1 MLRRAHEN
9 GISQPTNQSISQN
22 KDTAETKLNC
32 IALLSI
38 SGKINYFYFYCFGGM
53 GWQGG
58 GMSGSKKRIN
68 RWFYFGQKITYPIM
82 KKDRTIKQQAG
93 IRY

>member
-1 MLRRAHEN
+1 MVRRAHEN

-22 KDTAETKLNC
+22 KATAETKLNC

-38 SGKINYFYFYCFGGM
+38 SEKINFFFFGRM

-58 GMSGSKKRIN
+58 GIRGIEKRIN
-68 RWFYFGQKITYPIM
+68 RWFYLCLKIT
-82 KKDRTIKQQAG
+82 
-93 IRY
+93 

>member
-1 MLRRAHEN
+1 MVRRAHEN

-38 SGKINYFYFYCFGGM
+38 SEKINFFFFLVEWGGKEE
-53 GWQGG
+53 G
-58 GMSGSKKRIN
+58 
-68 RWFYFGQKITYPIM
+68 
-82 KKDRTIKQQAG
+82 
-93 IRY
+93 